1 MTEVAALEV
10 YAGQLS
16 EAAQKS
22 TTAAGK
28 HHEFINGDALT
39 DVDTESGPVPTLA
52 KQARLYSEAIPD
64 AVTELSAQMT
74 DGKIHPDEA
83 SGRAAVADGQYFY
96 VKSTNPLI
104 SRSLFQRI
112 NAATS
117 SHIVDDPSAVT
128 VAELSKLVQSQLGL
142 AVASEEVAVSLADEE
157 GGEQLL
163 LTSLRL
169 RTSVFEAR
177 TDDAASGIYGSD
189 QGALLHADDHGM
201 SLGPLM
207 FGTTLLPGLYVVDEE
222 DAILQELS
230 DPGPAPETLAP
241 QLTDALAGG
250 VYFAPKLVTVPGV
263 PLRVD
268 VSSMIAPREDD
279 AGVVASIFSYTTAE
293 SITSTRELVVQAA
306 RFGPTA
312 RLKLRE
318 RDNALTHHVME
329 LSMTE
334 LPPGPFPATA
344 PNVLVIGDSICNRQG
359 AYYLNAALLAAGYSA
374 NFMGTFQGS
383 QDPDNPNNM
392 EGVLGECRE
401 GFSTGN
407 YTYAD
412 MAEFNIPLPAGQEA
426 AYLSMSKVQRR
437 NSNPFIRPAVESDD
451 PAIIRNGYVLDFA
464 FYQQRFSLPSPDVI
478 VYALGMN
485 EFIRVTNANELNAYV
500 LDNENLMFKRIR
512 AAWPNVKILRCLPGL
527 PFQRTRNPQWGDRY
541 VPMIRAV
548 MTNLQTMGNARNI
561 LVPSWTFANPETGYA
576 TGNDVV
582 DPLTGITKV
591 EVTDNTHPIGSN
603 RIRLFQGIAPYIAAA
618 HLNLI

>member
-1 MTEVAALEV
+1 MANNETIAEREEAMVVL
-10 YAGQLS
+10 G
-16 EAAQKS
+16 EAA
-22 TTAAGK
+22 AAIL
-28 HHEFINGDALT
+28 HNVVNGDAVT
-39 DVDTESGPVPTLA
+39 DVDTGSGPVPTLA
-52 KQARLYSEAIPD
+52 KQAVLSQTKVNAALSEVASQLSGALTFASVALGLLHTLDGGYFSVPSPDDREYSILYKN
-64 AVTELSAQMT
+64 SA
-74 DGKIHPDEA
+74 G
-83 SGRAAVADGQYFY
+83 AAVE
-96 VKSTNPLI
+96 VK
-104 SRSLFQRI
+104 RY
-112 NAATS
+112 
-117 SHIVDDPSAVT
+117 PSALGIT
-128 VAELSKLVQSQLGL
+128 ELSKLVKSQLGL
-142 AVASEEVAVSLADEE
+142 AVAAEEVALLVADEE

-163 LTSLRL
+163 LTPFRL
-169 RTSVFEAR
+169 RTPAVEAR
-177 TDDAASGIYGSD
+177 TDEPGHGIYGSD
-189 QGALLHADDHGM
+189 QGALLNADDHGL

-207 FGTTLLPGLYVVDEE
+207 FAPTLLPGMYVVDEE

-250 VYFAPKLVTVPGV
+250 VHFAPKLVTVPGV
-263 PLRVD
+263 PLRLD

-293 SITSTRELVVQAA
+293 AITSTRELVVQAA

-329 LSMTE
+329 LSLTE
-334 LPPGPFPATA
+334 LPAGPFPGVG

-359 AYYLNAALLAAGYSA
+359 AQYLNAALSAAGYSA

-392 EGVLGECRE
+392 EGLLGECRE

-412 MAEFNIPLPAGQEA
+412 MAEFNIPLPPGQES

-437 NSNPFIRPAVESDD
+437 NSNPFIRQAVESDD
-451 PAIIRNGYVLDFA
+451 PGIVRNGYVLDFA
-464 FYQQRFSLPSPDVI
+464 FYQQRFSLPTPDVI

-548 MTNLQTMGNARNI
+548 MANLQAMNNSRNI

-582 DPLTGITKV
+582 DPLTGIKKV